1 MGTVLV
7 LGSLPGNKSRRCKPA
22 LACAPGGDT
31 TQAIILKRR
40 VSGRGRERFSTP
52 VAAQE
57 LPGVGGDDEGD
68 DEGDAAKAAAE

>member
-1 MGTVLV
+1 M
-7 LGSLPGNKSRRCKPA
+7 
-22 LACAPGGDT
+22 
-31 TQAIILKRR
+31 KRR